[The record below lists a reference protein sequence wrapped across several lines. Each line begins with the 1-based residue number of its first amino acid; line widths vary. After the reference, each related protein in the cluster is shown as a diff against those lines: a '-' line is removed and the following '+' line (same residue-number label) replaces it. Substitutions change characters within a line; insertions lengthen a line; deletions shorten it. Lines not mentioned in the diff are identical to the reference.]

1 MDNNEK
7 IQLDDITF
15 DDVIG
20 GDGVETVTVDEKPVI
35 DEEKVEKEEIV
46 EGSKVED
53 EESIETT
60 EETSE
65 EKIEEPEED
74 IKDDLKDDD
83 DQTLSDDDTVVG
95 EILNTLGYEVDHEYE
110 DTAEGLTQ
118 LTKDLAG
125 KMAAEQMEEVLNSFP
140 LVKNHLDYVLNGGES
155 QEFMKAYDPN
165 MDYNQIT
172 IEEDDFRS
180 QKGILNDYFTLKGHD
195 QDFIQELLTD
205 YEESGKLYN
214 KSEAA
219 RKALGKVQIQQKENL
234 VKEQQE
240 VMRQQQ
246 EQQKEFWEGVAKTIE
261 DSKEFVGLQVPQ
273 KDKRSFFNYIS
284 KPVNKEG
291 YTQRDIDHSE
301 AEMETKLAIDYLM
314 FKGFNLEQIINTKAR
329 TKNTKSLKDKI
340 SRNQEVAKSARKTSR
355 RTKSFDIDDLDL
367 SI

>member
-1 MDNNEK
+1 
-7 IQLDDITF
+7 
-15 DDVIG
+15 
-20 GDGVETVTVDEKPVI
+20 
-35 DEEKVEKEEIV
+35 
-46 EGSKVED
+46 
-53 EESIETT
+53 
-60 EETSE
+60 
-65 EKIEEPEED
+65 
-74 IKDDLKDDD
+74 
-83 DQTLSDDDTVVG
+83 
-95 EILNTLGYEVDHEYE
+95 
-110 DTAEGLTQ
+110 
-118 LTKDLAG
+118 
-125 KMAAEQMEEVLNSFP
+125 MAAEQMEEVLNSFP